1 MNIKQAEEFSGV
13 SRQNIRFYERE
24 GLLSPERN
32 PQNDYREYTR
42 EHIHTL
48 KQIRM
53 MRMLD
58 MPLDRIR
65 LVLQGQLP
73 LSQAACEQELQLK
86 QEQEKLEAAIR
97 FCAEMKAVSGL
108 EEVDVDTVLSR
119 MSAPGTRETMF
130 RNWLSDYRKVVLSE
144 REKTF
149 SFVPETAVTN
159 AREFADALFQ
169 YAAEN
174 GLNLVITKECMYPEF
189 TIDGIEYTAER
200 FYKPVNRI
208 PTAVIRC
215 TVKYPEDFEPD
226 VPEKRKKYMKLLNLS
241 WIGIPALLI
250 FLPMLVSLAKGGLF
264 TSWEGWVF
272 LILMFILFGAK
283 SILDWFYHFN
293 EKQKGRH
300 KE

>member
-1 MNIKQAEEFSGV
+1 MNIKEAEHLSGV

-24 GLLSPERN
+24 GLLSPDRN
-32 PQNDYREYTR
+32 PENDYREYTE
-42 EHIHTL
+42 EHIRIL

-65 LVLQGQLP
+65 LVLQGK
-73 LSQAACEQELQLK
+73 LSLSDAAQAQEVQLK
-86 QEQEKLEAAIR
+86 QEQEKLNAAIR
-97 FCAEMKAVSGL
+97 FCGEMKAVSDL
-108 EEVDVDTVLSR
+108 NEIDVDTVLSR
-119 MSAPGTRETMF
+119 MTAPDVQDTMF

-149 SFVPETAVTN
+149 SFVPEVAVTN
-159 AREFADALFQ
+159 AREFTDALFI
-169 YAAEN
+169 YASEN
-174 GLNLVITKECMYPEF
+174 DLNLVMTKESMYPEF

-200 FYKPVNRI
+200 FYMPVNRI
-208 PTAVIRC
+208 PTATIRC

-241 WIGIPALLI
+241 WILLPALLI
-250 FLPMLVSLAKGGLF
+250 FLPMLVSLARGGIF

-272 LILMFILFGAK
+272 LVLMVILLFAR